1 MHSNKFFVRYILVI
15 VDIPL
20 NLISPDVVGQLIS
33 QGVVVEF
40 DRNERKDAVDGIT
53 LRRDLGNGYISNDD
67 REN

>member
-1 MHSNKFFVRYILVI
+1 VHSNKFFVRYILVI

>member
-15 VDIPL
+15 VDLPL